1 MVVSE
6 YLAACVKHDEHRH
19 QFWLDNTCPTDMLCS
34 ASLRFHA
41 ALAPNFHE
49 IIWRILAAVWQ
60 VHTKQISTALIWLQI
75 ERFLGLGCMAITEF
89 PDFCCQGRTLRSFCP
104 ADATSRPPLML

>member
-1 MVVSE
+1 MEVSE

-19 QFWLDNTCPTDMLCS
+19 QFCIDHTCPTDILCG
-34 ASLRFHA
+34 AFLRFHA

-49 IIWRILAAVWQ
+49 IIWRILAAVRQ

-75 ERFLGLGCMAITEF
+75 ERFLGLGCVAIMEF
-89 PDFCCQGRTLRSFCP
+89 PDFRRQGRTLRSFRP